1 VCRSCGSIAEVD
13 PSVMRPVTDRLLD
26 EHGFRV
32 DVGHV
37 SLFGV
42 CGDCKEPA

>member
-1 VCRSCGSIAEVD
+1 ME
-13 PSVMRPVTDRLLD
+13 PVTDRLLA
-26 EHGFRV
+26 EQGFRV

-42 CGDCKEPA
+42 CRDCKE

>member
-1 VCRSCGSIAEVD
+1 
-13 PSVMRPVTDRLLD
+13 MRPVTDRLLAD
-26 EHGFRV
+26 RGFRV

-42 CGDCKEPA
+42 CGDCKEL

>member
-1 VCRSCGSIAEVD
+1 ME
-13 PSVMRPVTDRLLD
+13 PVTDRLR
-26 EHGFRV
+26 EEQEFRV

-42 CGDCKEPA
+42 CGDCKELS